1 MAAKFTSESRR
12 RLALVIGIGDYQN
25 VRKLQNPQNDAKAL
39 SSLLQ
44 RIGFTT
50 ADQHLD
56 KTRNQLQHVLVD
68 FEDSI
73 QSNDIVLFYF
83 AGHGVQ
89 WEDQNYLLPKDF
101 PDMEAADEKKK
112 VEFLKKNAINAQD
125 ILNILSDRK
134 PYAIIFLLDCS
145 RQHFLRN
152 IDLNKCGLNA
162 NESRSVGLTA
172 MHKAGSL
179 VAFACAPGAL
189 VDDRSEEQNSLFM
202 KHLLKNLPTP
212 NEDIVNILRNVTRG
226 VMQDSNSKQI
236 PFMSVQLCQNNI
248 YMCEQAD
255 GKNNSFRWSETKV
268 TIRRVSS
275 TQCFSTATI
284 IGKTNPRKKIRLNN
298 SPQIDTPTAATDTAG
313 NTGIGSFTKKVRKR
327 SF

>member
-12 RLALVIGIGDYQN
+12 KLALVIGIGDYEN
-25 VRKLQNPQNDAKAL
+25 VRKLKNPQNDAKAL

-44 RIGFTT
+44 RIRFTT
-50 ADQHLD
+50 VDQQLD
-56 KTRNQLQHVLVD
+56 KTRSQLKHVLVD
-68 FEDSI
+68 FEESI

-89 WEDQNYLLPKDF
+89 WEDQNYLLPKGF

-112 VEFLKKNAINAQD
+112 AEFLKKNAINAQD

-152 IDLNKCGLNA
+152 IDLNKRALNA

-172 MHKAGSL
+172 MHKADSL
-179 VAFACAPGAL
+179 VAFSCAPGAL

-202 KHLLKNLPTP
+202 KHLLKHLATP
-212 NEDIVNILRNVTRG
+212 NEDIANVLRDVTNG
-226 VMQDSNSKQI
+226 MMQDSNSTQI
-236 PFMSVQLCQNNI
+236 PFINVQLRHKNI
-248 YMCEQAD
+248 YLCEQAD
-255 GKNNSFRWSETKV
+255 ADINHGN
-268 TIRRVSS
+268 ISS
-275 TQCFSTATI
+275 DLDQLYSSSSSSSSLQQT
-284 IGKTNPRKKIRLNN
+284 PDRLN
-298 SPQIDTPTAATDTAG
+298 SQ
-313 NTGIGSFTKKVRKR
+313 SE
-327 SF
+327 

>member
-12 RLALVIGIGDYQN
+12 KLALVIGIGDYEN
-25 VRKLQNPQNDAKAL
+25 VRKLKNPQNDAKAL

-44 RIGFTT
+44 RIRFTT
-50 ADQHLD
+50 VDQQLD
-56 KTRNQLQHVLVD
+56 KTRSQLKHVLVD
-68 FEDSI
+68 FEESI

-112 VEFLKKNAINAQD
+112 AEFLKKNAINAQD

-134 PYAIIFLLDCS
+134 PYVIIFLLDCC
-145 RQHFLRN
+145 RQYFLRN
-152 IDLNKCGLNA
+152 TDLNTRALNA
-162 NESRSVGLTA
+162 NESRSAGLTA

-179 VAFACAPGAL
+179 VAFACAPGTL
-189 VDDRSEEQNSLFM
+189 VDDKPEEQNSLFM
-202 KHLLKNLPTP
+202 KHLLKHLATP

-236 PFMSVQLCQNNI
+236 PFMSVQLCHNNI

-255 GKNNSFRWSETKV
+255 GKNNSFRWSETRVTTKV
-268 TIRRVSS
+268 VSS
-275 TQCFSTATI
+275 TQCMNIQCKF
-284 IGKTNPRKKIRLNN
+284 N
-298 SPQIDTPTAATDTAG
+298 
-313 NTGIGSFTKKVRKR
+313 
-327 SF
+327 